1 MKGTYKLLIIQL
13 LSINYKNTSS
23 VNSTALLKLER
34 IKFDDIYTVRGSGSS
49 RSWLKTEKQNIIT
62 IIYIYTIKSK
72 NTYSTCQ

>member
-49 RSWLKTEKQNIIT
+49 RSWLKTEK
-62 IIYIYTIKSK
+62 
-72 NTYSTCQ
+72 